1 MNDSD
6 REIVELID
14 GFTAKVLAM
23 RAEVHS
29 LRVEAAANG
38 APMPPDPF
46 DDDECEWP
54 ADF

>member
-6 REIVELID
+6 REIVEMID
-14 GFTAKVLAM
+14 GITAKVLAM
-23 RAEVHS
+23 RSEVRS

-46 DDDECEWP
+46 DDDEGDW
-54 ADF
+54 